1 MKTIDILVKS
11 RQVGISYTTSSS
23 LSEWSHSSINEW
35 YKIYNRKQKLKK
47 IFNI

>member
-11 RQVGISYTTSSS
+11 RQFDISYSTS
-23 LSEWSHSSINEW
+23 LSWSHSSINEW

>member
-11 RQVGISYTTSSS
+11 RQVGMSYTS
-23 LSEWSHSSINEW
+23 LSWSHSSINEW